1 MTDIKFTLSEDILKR
16 MRKFPEIDWNKIAYT
31 AIEDYIRK
39 LEHLENEKELSE
51 LTKLS
56 EEPLSKFLENEA
68 DLYTDN
74 DLRLK
79 YQ

>member
-1 MTDIKFTLSEDILKR
+1 L
-16 MRKFPEIDWNKIAYT
+16 NIA
-31 AIEDYIRK
+31 K
-39 LEHLENEKELSE
+39 KSEKELSE

-56 EEPLSKFLENEA
+56 EELLNKFLENEA

>member
-1 MTDIKFTLSEDILKR
+1 M
-16 MRKFPEIDWNKIAYT
+16 NIA
-31 AIEDYIRK
+31 K
-39 LEHLENEKELSE
+39 KSEKELSE

-56 EEPLSKFLENEA
+56 EELLNKFLENEA